1 MKNLILFCLGAA
13 LINGAFAQKN
23 PHYEFRAVWIA
34 TVENIDW
41 PSNRNLTTDEQK
53 AEFIK
58 ILDLHKRNGMNAI
71 VMQIRPVTDAF
82 YPSKYE
88 PWSEYLTGKQG
99 QAPSPYYDPL
109 QFMIEET
116 HKRGMEFHAWMNP
129 YRAVFNVTK
138 SSVSPSHVT
147 RLHPKWFVTYGNTK
161 YFDPGNP
168 DAQQHVTRV
177 VKDVVERY
185 DLDAIHFDDYFY
197 PYKIAGKEFPDQASF
212 AKYGSGMTK
221 DAWRRSHVDSI
232 IKSLSLAIKKANP
245 RVKFGI
251 SPFGV
256 WRNSTVDPSGSPSK
270 AGITN
275 YDDLYAD
282 ILLWQ
287 KKGWIDYIVPQL
299 YWEIDHKLVDYKMLL
314 DWWAD
319 NTYGKHLYIGHGI
332 YRYSEN
338 KSPLWRRTDQIPNQ
352 IKYLRSNPNVHG
364 SVYFSSK
371 SFNTNPNGWNDS
383 LRNNYYRHPAL
394 IPPMKWIDSIPP
406 LKPLLEKIKGSKYT
420 RVLYRGAE
428 PIKGFV
434 VYSLPSNKPV
444 TLANS
449 RIVDMLVADKFVE
462 VDPATFALMGSEKIM
477 IATIDRNNNVSEWV
491 RLN

>member
-1 MKNLILFCLGAA
+1 MKNLLLSFLFLLATGMV
-13 LINGAFAQKN
+13 FAQEN

-41 PSNRNLTTDEQK
+41 PSKRGLSSEEQK
-53 AEFIK
+53 SEFIK
-58 ILDLHKRNGMNAI
+58 ILDLHKRNGMNAV

-99 QAPSPYYDPL
+99 QPPSPYYDPL

-138 SSVSPSHVT
+138 SSVAPSHIS
-147 RLHPKWFVTYGNTK
+147 RLFPKWFVTYGTTK
-161 YFDPGNP
+161 YFDPGYP
-168 DAQQHVTRV
+168 EVRDHVTRV

-197 PYKIAGKEFPDQASF
+197 PYKIPGKDFPDQLSF
-212 AKYGSGMTK
+212 AKYGNGMAK
-221 DAWRRSHVDSI
+221 DDWRRSNVDSI
-232 IKSLSLAIKKANP
+232 IQQLSVAIKKANP

-256 WRNSTVDPSGSPSK
+256 WRNSSVDPTGSPSK
-270 AGITN
+270 AGVTN

-299 YWEIDHKLVDYKMLL
+299 YWEIGHKLVDYNMLL
-314 DWWAD
+314 KWWAD
-319 NTYGKHLYIGHGI
+319 NTYGRHLYIGHGI

-338 KSPLWRRTDQIPNQ
+338 KSPLWRRKDQIPNQ
-352 IKYLRSNPNVHG
+352 IKSLRNNPNAQG

-371 SFNTNPNGWNDS
+371 SFNSNPNGWNDS
-383 LRNNYYRHPAL
+383 LRNNYYRSPAI
-394 IPPMKWIDSIPP
+394 IPPMKWIDNTPP
-406 LKPLLEKIKGSKYT
+406 LKPLLEKIAGSKYT

-428 PIKGFV
+428 PLKGFV
-434 VYSLPSNKPV
+434 VYTVEKGKDLSLKNGKI
-444 TLANS
+444 AE
-449 RIVDMLVADKFVE
+449 IIVADKFVE
-462 VDPATFALMGSEKIM
+462 IDPSNFALMGSDRVM
-477 IATIDRNNNVSEWV
+477 IASLDRNNNVSEWV
-491 RLN
+491 KLK

>member
-1 MKNLILFCLGAA
+1 MRRLYIIFFLVTITGTVL
-13 LINGAFAQKN
+13 AQKN

-41 PSNRNLTTDEQK
+41 PSKRGLTSEEQK
-53 AEFIK
+53 NEFIK
-58 ILDLHKRNGMNAI
+58 ILDMHKRNGMNAVI
-71 VMQIRPVTDAF
+71 MQIRPVSDAF
-82 YPSKYE
+82 YPSKFE

-109 QFMIEET
+109 LFMIEET

-138 SSVSPSHVT
+138 SSVSPGHVS
-147 RLHPKWFVTYGNTK
+147 RVFPKWFVTYGNTK
-161 YFDPGNP
+161 YFDPGYP
-168 DAQQHVTRV
+168 EVREHVARV

-197 PYKIAGKEFPDQASF
+197 PYRITGKEFPDNISY
-212 AKYGSGMTK
+212 AKYGNGMNK
-221 DAWRRSHVDSI
+221 DEWRRSNVDSI
-232 IKSLSLAIKKANP
+232 IKMLGTTIKKANP

-256 WRNSTVDPSGSPSK
+256 WRNSSVDKRGSASQ
-270 AGITN
+270 AGVTN

-287 KKGWIDYIVPQL
+287 DKAWIDYIVPQL
-299 YWEIDHKLVDYKMLL
+299 YWEIGHKLVDYNMLL
-314 DWWAD
+314 NWWAN
-319 NTYGKHLYIGHGI
+319 NTYGRHLYIGHGI

-338 KSPLWRRTDQIPNQ
+338 KSAAWRSYHQIPNQ
-352 IKYLRSNPNVHG
+352 IKSLRKYPDVQG

-371 SFNTNPNGWNDS
+371 SFNSNPNGWNDS
-383 LRNNYYRHPAL
+383 LRNNYYKYPA
-394 IPPMKWIDSIPP
+394 IVPPMNWIDSIAP
-406 LKPLLEKIKGSKYT
+406 LKPLIEKIPGSKSA
-420 RVLYRGAE
+420 RVMYRGAE

-434 VYSLPSNKPV
+434 VYSIPNGKSLTVSNS
-444 TLANS
+444 T
-449 RIVDMLVADKFVE
+449 IVDILVADKFIE
-462 VDPATFALMGSEKIM
+462 LEPSSFALMGSDRIM

-491 RLN
+491 RLK